1 MRDHGLVASKL
12 ASKEKVMS
20 PDCLAELLTEVSDR
34 ELMAAIDDPAVQAS
48 RGWDLRGWCYR
59 AAPSS
64 VCFLYADETG
74 RPAEAVIAVHA
85 PPERRAGIAQAVA
98 DFPLPARLV
107 LLRPGERGASAAC

>member
-1 MRDHGLVASKL
+1 
-12 ASKEKVMS
+12 MS
-20 PDCLAELLTEVSDR
+20 PDRLTELLTEVSER
-34 ELMAAIDDPAVQAS
+34 EVMAAIDDPAVQAA

-85 PPERRAGIAQAVA
+85 PPERREGIARAVA
-98 DFPLPARLV
+98 DFPLPTKLV
-107 LLRPGERGASAAC
+107 LLRPGGQGASAPC